1 MTCGGYPEYRINK
14 GTAYRVPPGWA
25 SLVAGLLHEL
35 DDMRGKGI
43 LGQDFQV
50 TQMFDSNGSLAAV
63 MAGRF
68 RQDDVAGLL
77 RSYAARSRETCAEC
91 GYEGTK
97 AGLRRP
103 TCRACMGARNRSVR

>member
-1 MTCGGYPEYRINK
+1 MSHGGYPEYRINK
-14 GTAYRVPPGWA
+14 ETVYRVPPGWA
-25 SLVAGLLHEL
+25 DLVAGLMHEL

-50 TQMFDSNGSLAAV
+50 TQVFDSNGGMAAV

-68 RQDDVAGLL
+68 RPEDVAGLL
-77 RSYAARSRETCAEC
+77 RAYAARSRETCAEC
-91 GYEGTK
+91 GYEGAK

-103 TCRACMGARNRSVR
+103 TCRACTAARNRSVR